1 MPQRRSA
8 GRRLD
13 RRRLGDRHAGHLRK
27 PQHDQSIAASLARA
41 AGMNQ
46 MVALPV
52 IEKAELRAVLAWY
65 L

>member
-1 MPQRRSA
+1 MPA
-8 GRRLD
+8 ICENL
-13 RRRLGDRHAGHLRK
+13 
-27 PQHDQSIAASLARA
+27 QHDQSIAASLARA

-52 IEKAELRAVLAWY
+52 IENAELKAVLAWY